1 MSYIILFSCYIVVYF
16 FSDVNFSM
24 RDFYAQPMLSS
35 KRDSNLS
42 MSQKAL
48 ILPF

>member
-1 MSYIILFSCYIVVYF
+1 
-16 FSDVNFSM
+16 M
-24 RDFYAQPMLSS
+24 RDFYAQSMLSS

-48 ILPF
+48 I